1 MSRRGSV
8 SRKEVNPD
16 PMYKS
21 ILVARLVNYIMRD
34 GKKSAAEKAVYGA
47 FDVMQKKLKRDSLEI
62 FEEAMKNVRP
72 AVEVRSRRVG
82 GATYQVPTD
91 VRDARSI
98 SLALRWMVVSARKRS
113 EKTMM
118 DKLAGEIIDAV
129 NNRGGAIKTKED
141 KRKMAEA
148 NRAFAHFRW

>member
-1 MSRRGSV
+1 MSRRGSI

-16 PMYKS
+16 PLYNS
-21 ILVARLVNYIMRD
+21 VVVARLINYVMRD

-47 FDVMQKKLKRDSLEI
+47 FEVVEKKLKKGGLEA
-62 FEEAMKNVRP
+62 FEEVVSAVRP
-72 AVEVRSRRVG
+72 SVEVRSRRVG

-91 VRDARSI
+91 VRDERSI
-98 SLALRWMVVSARKRS
+98 SLALRWLVSCAAKRS
-113 EKTMM
+113 ERTMT
-118 DKLAGEIIDAV
+118 DKLAAEMMDAL
-129 NNRGGAIKTKED
+129 NNRGGAMKIKDE